1 MSHCGIGDMWCKQCR
16 NLESYREPVSPGL
29 ETEERAADDPHTCE
43 RCGAL
48 LTAEDQNELL
58 SRRLQKF
65 GLLDDAGTVLE
76 KKARRAVGPSGQP

>member
-1 MSHCGIGDMWCKQCR
+1 MWCKQCR

-29 ETEERAADDPHTCE
+29 ATEERAGDGPQSCE

-48 LTAEDQNELL
+48 LTTGDQNELL

-65 GLLDDAGTVLE
+65 GLLDEAGTVLE
-76 KKARRAVGPSGQP
+76 KKGRRAVGPSGQP